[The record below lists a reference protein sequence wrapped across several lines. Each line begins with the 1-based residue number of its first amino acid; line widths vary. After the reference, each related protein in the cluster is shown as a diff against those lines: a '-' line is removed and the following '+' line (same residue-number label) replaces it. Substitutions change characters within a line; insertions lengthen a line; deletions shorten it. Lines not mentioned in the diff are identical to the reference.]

1 MRRDTLTV
9 KGLVHD
15 SHFYVNVRP
24 GVKSCEVTYAQSE
37 RTSFFSSFF
46 LMNWSV
52 VVVGSAALVHA
63 GSLCNDGV
71 ESETA
76 SSESRDPPDLTPI
89 GTVAGHHET
98 LSKKLC
104 VSMFFFLG

>member
-1 MRRDTLTV
+1 
-9 KGLVHD
+9 
-15 SHFYVNVRP
+15 
-24 GVKSCEVTYAQSE
+24 
-37 RTSFFSSFF
+37 
-46 LMNWSV
+46 MNWSV

-89 GTVAGHHET
+89 RTVAGHHET

-104 VSMFFFLG
+104 VSMFFFFLVNSTD